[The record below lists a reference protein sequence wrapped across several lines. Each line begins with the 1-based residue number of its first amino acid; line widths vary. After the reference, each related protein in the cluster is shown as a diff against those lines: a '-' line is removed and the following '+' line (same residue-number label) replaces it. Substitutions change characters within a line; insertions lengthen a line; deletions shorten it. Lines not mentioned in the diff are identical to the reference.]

1 MKQNQLFPFSLIL
14 SYLLIFAC
22 ANDLEEVKKVAQL
35 ADVNVELG
43 TEVVIDYTEYG
54 KLRAK
59 LYTPILKRYV
69 AIDQR
74 SEFPNGMHLVIY
86 GENGSIE
93 NTLDAKFGTID
104 DVQHIMTARNNVVV
118 VNIKGDTLSTEE
130 LIWSQNEKKIYSNS
144 FVKIRTAKEII
155 LGDTLVADEKFTN
168 YTIKKVRG
176 TVQVKK

>member
-1 MKQNQLFPFSLIL
+1 
-14 SYLLIFAC
+14 
-22 ANDLEEVKKVAQL
+22 
-35 ADVNVELG
+35 
-43 TEVVIDYTEYG
+43 
-54 KLRAK
+54 
-59 LYTPILKRYV
+59 
-69 AIDQR
+69 
-74 SEFPNGMHLVIY
+74 
-86 GENGSIE
+86 
-93 NTLDAKFGTID
+93 
-104 DVQHIMTARNNVVV
+104 MTARNNVVV

>member
-14 SYLLIFAC
+14 SYLLISAC

-59 LYTPILKRYV
+59 LNTPILKRYV
-69 AIDQR
+69 AVDQR

-86 GENGSIE
+86 GDNGRIE
-93 NTLDAKFGTID
+93 NTLDAKFELS
-104 DVQHIMTARNNVVV
+104 MTC
-118 VNIKGDTLSTEE
+118 S
-130 LIWSQNEKKIYSNS
+130 
-144 FVKIRTAKEII
+144 I
-155 LGDTLVADEKFTN
+155 L
-168 YTIKKVRG
+168 
-176 TVQVKK
+176 